1 MLQALFALFR
11 FPFSL
16 SVHLYIFKVTDGS
29 SRHPHFAACIS
40 DCFRRLF
47 LVLHLVCL
55 SKVYQRSLFFF
66 SFRFYRKADAKV
78 NAFFHS
84 AKLFGSFF
92 SKKFFSGKPEGKLSR
107 SLGQYQGKILA
118 QSRADPQQNF
128 SACRFSYLSP
138 LSRKRL
144 QRYSLF
150 PFLQI
155 LWNTF
160 FKQFSIIFIIN
171 CKSIMF

>member
-84 AKLFGSFF
+84 AKLFESFF
-92 SKKFFSGKPEGKLSR
+92 RKFFFQGNRKDDFLAPLDNTKVRYLHSPKP
-107 SLGQYQGKILA
+107 
-118 QSRADPQQNF
+118 DPAQNF

-150 PFLQI
+150 SFLQI
-155 LWNTF
+155 L
-160 FKQFSIIFIIN
+160 
-171 CKSIMF
+171 

>member
-16 SVHLYIFKVTDGS
+16 SVHLIYLRLLTVLPAILILQPAYQTVSDDFFLYYISFVYLKSIKDLS
-29 SRHPHFAACIS
+29 S
-40 DCFRRLF
+40 FRLPF
-47 LVLHLVCL
+47 LSESGC
-55 SKVYQRSLFFF
+55 KGKCFF
-66 SFRFYRKADAKV
+66 SFCQTFQK
-78 NAFFHS
+78 
-84 AKLFGSFF
+84 FF
-92 SKKFFSGKPEGKLSR
+92 SKKFFPGKPEGWLSR

-171 CKSIMF
+171 CKSIVF

>member
-1 MLQALFALFR
+1 MLCSGFR
-11 FPFSL
+11 FSL

-55 SKVYQRSLFFF
+55 SKVYQRSLFF
-66 SFRFYRKADAKV
+66 SASVFYRKADAKV
-78 NAFFHS
+78 NTFFHS

-92 SKKFFSGKPEGKLSR
+92 EKFFSGKPEGRLSR

-118 QSRADPQQNF
+118 QSKADPQQNF

-150 PFLQI
+150 SFLQI
-155 LWNTF
+155 L
-160 FKQFSIIFIIN
+160 
-171 CKSIMF
+171 

>member
-1 MLQALFALFR
+1 M
-11 FPFSL
+11 
-16 SVHLYIFKVTDGS
+16 HLYIFKVTDGS
-29 SRHPHFAACIS
+29 SRHPHFAACIP

-55 SKVYQRSLFFF
+55 SKVYQRSLFFSASVLSESGCKGKYFFFILPNF
-66 SFRFYRKADAKV
+66 SEVFFRK
-78 NAFFHS
+78 
-84 AKLFGSFF
+84 SFF
-92 SKKFFSGKPEGKLSR
+92 QGNRKDDFLAPLDNTKVRYSHSPKP
-107 SLGQYQGKILA
+107 
-118 QSRADPQQNF
+118 DPAQNF

-155 LWNTF
+155 L
-160 FKQFSIIFIIN
+160 
-171 CKSIMF
+171 

>member
-84 AKLFGSFF
+84 AKLFESFF
-92 SKKFFSGKPEGKLSR
+92 RKSFFQGNRKDDFLAPLDNTKVRYLHSPER
-107 SLGQYQGKILA
+107 I
-118 QSRADPQQNF
+118 RN
-128 SACRFSYLSP
+128 R
-138 LSRKRL
+138 
-144 QRYSLF
+144 
-150 PFLQI
+150 
-155 LWNTF
+155 
-160 FKQFSIIFIIN
+160 IFQHVV
-171 CKSIMF
+171 SVT

>member
-16 SVHLYIFKVTDGS
+16 SVHLYIFKVLTVLPAILILQPAYQTVSDDFFLYYISFVYLKSIKDLS
-29 SRHPHFAACIS
+29 S
-40 DCFRRLF
+40 FRLPF
-47 LVLHLVCL
+47 LSESGC
-55 SKVYQRSLFFF
+55 KGKCFF
-66 SFRFYRKADAKV
+66 SFCQTFR
-78 NAFFHS
+78 
-84 AKLFGSFF
+84 
-92 SKKFFSGKPEGKLSR
+92 KFFFEKVFFQGNRKENFLVPLDNTKVRYLHSPKP
-107 SLGQYQGKILA
+107 
-118 QSRADPQQNF
+118 DPALNF

-155 LWNTF
+155 L
-160 FKQFSIIFIIN
+160 
-171 CKSIMF
+171 

>member
-1 MLQALFALFR
+1 MFALFR

-55 SKVYQRSLFFF
+55 SKVYQRSLFFSASVFIGKRVQRYMLFFILPNF
-66 SFRFYRKADAKV
+66 SEVFSK
-78 NAFFHS
+78 
-84 AKLFGSFF
+84 SFF
-92 SKKFFSGKPEGKLSR
+92 QGNRKDDFLAPLDNTKVRYLHSPKPDP
-107 SLGQYQGKILA
+107 A
-118 QSRADPQQNF
+118 QIF

-150 PFLQI
+150 SFLQI
-155 LWNTF
+155 L
-160 FKQFSIIFIIN
+160 
-171 CKSIMF
+171 